1 MAGRDPRYDVLFE
14 PVPIGPVTAPNRFY
28 QVPHCNGTGDTSPR
42 AVARMRGIKAEG
54 GWGVVSTE
62 TIEVSATTELRPF
75 PSLHL
80 WHDDDIPLQSLAVE
94 AIHEHGALAAAEL
107 GHYGIAAGN
116 RYSRVPP
123 IGPASIPIFES
134 LEPVQ
139 SRTMDKADIREL
151 RRLHKNAAIRAKACG
166 FDIVY
171 VYCAHNL
178 SIAQHFLVS
187 RYNQRSDEYGG
198 SLENRARLLR
208 EMIEDAKDAVGD
220 RCAVACRLAV
230 DEMMGDDGLTF
241 DGEGREVIEM
251 LAEVPDLWD
260 VNISDWSYD
269 SQTSRFAKEGFQ
281 EPFTKFVK
289 QVTSK
294 PVVGVGRY
302 TSPDKM
308 VSLIKSGHLD
318 FIGAARPSIA
328 DPFLPKKIEEG
339 RPEDIR
345 ECIGCN
351 ICVSGEMSYT
361 PSRCT
366 QNPTFMEEWRR
377 DWHPERFELPGSS
390 NKVLVVGAG
399 PAGMDAALTAARR
412 GYHVTLAEA
421 GSELGGRVT
430 RESSLPGLAE
440 WARVRDWRDYQ
451 LRQRDN
457 VEIYLDSHLT
467 AADVRELGAQHILIA
482 TGARWRRD
490 GTGRSH
496 TRAIPGAERALCA
509 DDIMDGPFPDNPT
522 PEGPVVIYDDD
533 GTYLSSVLAEKIKAA
548 GNDVAIVTPAAQV
561 APWTSLTLEQH
572 MVLTR
577 MVEAGIAMYASNIMT
592 AINADTVTVA
602 DTISGKETT
611 IPAATVVMVTARDP
625 VDGLYHD
632 LASDTDALS
641 AAGIQSL
648 TRIGDCLGPN
658 TIAAAIHSGH
668 SGARLLDTTVDPDRP
683 YKRESFS
690 A

>member
-1 MAGRDPRYDVLFE
+1 MAGRDPRYDILFE
-14 PVPIGPVTAPNRFY
+14 PVTIGPVTAPNRFY
-28 QVPHCNGTGDTSPR
+28 QVPHCNGTSDVSPR

-62 TIEVSATTELRPF
+62 IIEVSASTELHPF

-94 AIHEHGALAAAEL
+94 AIHEHGSLAAAEL
-107 GHYGIAAGN
+107 GHFGIAAGN

-123 IGPASIPIFES
+123 IGPGSIPTLES
-134 LEPVQ
+134 IEPVQ
-139 SRTMDKADIREL
+139 SRAMDKADIREL
-151 RRLHKNAAIRAKACG
+151 RRQHKNAAIRAKACG
-166 FDIVY
+166 FDIIY
-171 VYCAHNL
+171 IYCAHNL

-187 RYNQRSDEYGG
+187 RYNQRTDEYGG

-208 EMIEDAKDAVGD
+208 ELIEDAKDATGD

-230 DEMMGDDGLTF
+230 DEMMGEDGLTF
-241 DGEGREVIEM
+241 DGEGRDVVEL

-269 SQTSRFAKEGFQ
+269 SQTSRFAKEGYQ
-281 EPFTKFVK
+281 ESFTKFVK
-289 QVTSK
+289 SVTTK

-308 VSLIKSGHLD
+308 VSLVKRGHLD

-351 ICVSGEMSYT
+351 ICISGEMTYS

-377 DWHPERFELPGSS
+377 DWHPETFTANGADDH
-390 NKVLVVGAG
+390 VLIVGAG
-399 PAGMDAALTAARR
+399 PAGMEAALTAARR

-421 GSELGGRVT
+421 RGELGGRVT
-430 RESSLPGLAE
+430 RESSLPGLTE

-451 LRQRDN
+451 LRQRNN
-457 VEIYLDSHLT
+457 VDIYLDSELA
-467 AADVRELGAQHILIA
+467 AADVLELGAQRILVA
-482 TGARWRRD
+482 TGARWRSD
-490 GTGRSH
+490 GTGRTH
-496 TRAIPGAERALCA
+496 VRPIPGHERALSA
-509 DDIMDGPFPDNPT
+509 DAILDGDAPA
-522 PEGPVVIYDDD
+522 GPVVIYDDD
-533 GTYLSSVLAEKIKAA
+533 GTYLANVLAEKIKAA
-548 GNDVAIVTPAAQV
+548 GSDVAIVTPAAQV
-561 APWTSLTLEQH
+561 APWTFLTLEQH

-577 MVEAGIAMYASNIMT
+577 MHEQGIAMHASKMLTRIDGDSVT
-592 AINADTVTVA
+592 IADAV
-602 DTISGKETT
+602 SGDESDL
-611 IPAATVVMVTARDP
+611 PAAAVVMVTARDP
-625 VDGLYHD
+625 IDGLYQE
-632 LASDTDALS
+632 LAAQNGALEDA
-641 AAGIQSL
+641 GVTSL
-648 TRIGDCLGPN
+648 ARIGDCYGPN
-658 TIAAAIHSGH
+658 TIAAAVHSGH
-668 SGARLLDTTVDPDRP
+668 SAARLLDIDVDPDDP
-683 YKRESFS
+683 YKRPRYD